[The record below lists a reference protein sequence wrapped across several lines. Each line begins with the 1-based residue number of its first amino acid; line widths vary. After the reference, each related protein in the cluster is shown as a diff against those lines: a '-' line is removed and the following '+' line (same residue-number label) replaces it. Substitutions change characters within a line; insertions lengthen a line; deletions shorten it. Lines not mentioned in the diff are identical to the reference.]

1 MTTTRQLEVHP
12 GNIDQLRAW
21 DGPEGEYWASRADVF
36 ERSVAG
42 YDDALFDAAGLRSTD
57 QVLDLGC
64 GMGSTSRRAAR
75 SAMRGG
81 VLGVDLSS
89 AMVSAACRRAEEEG
103 LRNAEFLQADA
114 QIHPFAPASFDVAI
128 SRTAG
133 VFFSDRVAALAKV
146 RRARRRAGRLIL
158 LVWRPA
164 SRKAWFLELT
174 RALADGRR
182 LPTPPP
188 DAPSPFALADP
199 DVIAAVLS
207 AAGYADVAIRGL
219 EGGMYLG
226 PDPEQAYDFTLGFL
240 GWLLDGL
247 DPVRRARASEALR
260 CTIDAHAGLD
270 GVFFGSAAWLVT
282 ARSQQASA
290 G

>member
-1 MTTTRQLEVHP
+1 VTTTRELEVHP

-42 YDDALFDAAGLRSTD
+42 YDDALFDAAGLRPTD
-57 QVLDLGC
+57 RVLDVGC
-64 GMGSTSRRAAR
+64 GTGSTSRRAAR
-75 SAMRGG
+75 NAMRGG

-89 AMVSAACRRAEEEG
+89 AMVSEARRRAEEEG

-114 QIHPFAPASFDVAI
+114 QIHAFAPASFDVAI
-128 SRTAG
+128 SRTAAM
-133 VFFSDRVAALAKV
+133 FFSDRVAALANV
-146 RRARRRAGRLIL
+146 RRALRPAGRLIL
-158 LVWRPA
+158 LVWQPA
-164 SRKAWFLELT
+164 SRNAWFLELT

-182 LPTPPP
+182 RPTPPP

-219 EGGMYLG
+219 EGRMYLG

-240 GWLLDGL
+240 GWMLDGL
-247 DPVRRARASEALR
+247 DPVGKARACEAMR
-260 CTIDAHAGLD
+260 RTIEAHAGAD
-270 GVFFGSAAWLVT
+270 GVSFGSAAWLVT
-282 ARSQQASA
+282 ARSQRASA